1 MKSTVRNFTM
11 PPLWALSL
19 AAALFA
25 LPAQALTTGTA
36 SNTTISNQATVNFND
51 AGGVPQTAVVSAAA
65 LVTVALVPSA
75 PNVSSPAAVST
86 GQGVNTTLTYTVTTA
101 ANGPDTY
108 TIASG
113 DALSNV
119 TGGTATPSTTT
130 ITLGA
135 TSLAAAAAIGNTTIT
150 VPYDG
155 NASNTSINGLVP
167 GAVGTG
173 SVVVIGGNTY
183 TVTAIV
189 KSPGT
194 NLATLTLDH
203 AIAGTA
209 GALGAVVPEQKTFTV
224 LVAPGTVTTGTSG
237 TDTVTTTVTSN
248 TAPNP
253 VGTQGTPTVVTV
265 NRPTLTV
272 TKQVS
277 VDGGATYTSN
287 PQAAPGTTLTYKIT
301 ASNTGTSSAT
311 SVSFQDAIPQF
322 LTYKAGTGKS
332 ASAGATLYSA
342 ATGLTDNA
350 GGYTIAGSTVTYTP
364 AGAAGTVAASG
375 VLVLFFQVTIN

>member
-1 MKSTVRNFTM
+1 MKSIVRNFTLQ
-11 PPLWALSL
+11 PLWALSL
-19 AAALFA
+19 VAALFA

-36 SNTTISNQATVNFND
+36 SNTTISNQATVNFSD
-51 AGGVPQTAVVSAAA
+51 AGGVAQTPVVSAAA

-75 PNVSSPAAVST
+75 PNVSSPAAVPNAN
-86 GQGVNTTLTYTVTTA
+86 QGTNVTLTYTVTTA

-135 TSLAAAAAIGNTTIT
+135 TSLASAANVGNTTIT

-155 NASNTSINGLVP
+155 NVSNASINGLIP

-183 TVTAIV
+183 TITAIN
-189 KSPGT
+189 KTPGT
-194 NLATLTLDH
+194 NLASLTLDH

-224 LVAPGTVTTGTSG
+224 VVAPGTVTSGTSG
-237 TDTVTTTVTSN
+237 TDTITTTVTSN

-277 VDGGATYTSN
+277 IDGGATYTTN
-287 PQAAPGTTLTYKIT
+287 PQAPPGSTLTYKIT

-322 LTYKAGTGKS
+322 LTYKPGTGKS
-332 ASAGATLYSA
+332 ATAAATLYSA

-350 GGYTIAGSTVTYTP
+350 AGYTIAGSTVTYTP
-364 AGAAGTVAASG
+364 VAGTVAAGG

>member
-1 MKSTVRNFTM
+1 MKSIVRNHTI
-11 PPLWALSL
+11 PPLWALPL
-19 AAALFA
+19 VAALFA
-25 LPAQALTTGTA
+25 LPAQALTSGTA
-36 SNTTISNQATVNFND
+36 ANTTISNTATVSFND
-51 AGGVPQTAVVSAAA
+51 AGGVAQTPVVSAAA

-86 GQGVNTTLTYTVTTA
+86 NQGQNTTLVYTVTTS

-108 TIASG
+108 TIASA
-113 DALSNV
+113 DALANI
-119 TGGTATPSTTT
+119 TGGTATPSSTS
-130 ITLGA
+130 ISLGA
-135 TSLAAAAAIGNTTIT
+135 TSLASAAPIGATTIT

-155 NASNTSINGLVP
+155 VVSNASINGLVP

-173 SVVVIGGNTY
+173 SLVVIGGNTY

-194 NLATLTLDH
+194 NLATLTLDKP
-203 AIAGTA
+203 IAGTA
-209 GALGAVVPEQKTFTV
+209 GVLGAVVPEQKTFTV
-224 LVAPGTVTTGTSG
+224 VVAPGSVTTGTSG
-237 TDTVTTTVTSN
+237 TGTITTTVTSN

-277 VDGGATYTSN
+277 TDGGVTYTSN

-311 SVSFQDAIPQF
+311 SVSFQDVIPQF
-322 LTYKAGTGKS
+322 LTYKAGTGKTAT
-332 ASAGATLYSA
+332 ASATLYSGA

-350 GGYTIAGSTVTYTP
+350 GGYTISGATVTYTP
-364 AGAAGTVAASG
+364 ASGTVAAAG